1 MTKRSAATYGSAGF
15 ALSLLALPMPSQAIL
30 EFTPYVSAQ
39 GEYDDNVFRDRDG
52 DEAEAERGDR
62 QRDDTRMRYQAGFKS
77 TYTAG
82 LQKLKLD
89 ASGSKFEYDHFNQL
103 DHKEHDVLG
112 SLDWQ
117 IGSLLKG
124 TLEGRDRRE
133 LQGFET
139 ITQNDDDRSMRD
151 QTDGSLVV
159 KLRVFNDWE
168 IRPRGRVA
176 RARYSLDTT
185 RNQDL
190 DEDEGAIALSYMGR
204 SSLSVGVEAVT
215 TQGEFIRRDPGD
227 GIIEEYDQ
235 QTYQL
240 VGSWTP
246 SPVASMDFSL
256 GASDRNNKGQN
267 VDDDEELV
275 GSLLLKRGI
284 SEKTTLYGGVSR
296 GIYSAQKEGES
307 SVVATSVNL
316 GAYWAATPYL
326 TLSSYAYYALE
337 DFQDSVIGG
346 DDDNREDKVLS
357 MQVALIWAPR
367 PWINIT
373 PNLAFADRTSDV
385 DDQEYDAFQAGLE
398 FKLLWP
404 MGGAGTGR

>member
-1 MTKRSAATYGSAGF
+1 MKTKSAGSFGSAGV
-15 ALSLLALPMPSQAIL
+15 ALTLMALPMSAQALL

-39 GEYDDNVFRDRDG
+39 VEHDDNVFRDKDG
-52 DEAEAERGDR
+52 DEAQAVRGDS
-62 QRDDTRMRYQAGFKS
+62 QRDDTRMRYRGGFTS
-77 TYTAG
+77 NFTAG
-82 LQKLKLD
+82 LQKLKLE
-89 ASGSKFEYDHFNQL
+89 ASGSKFEYDHFKEL
-103 DHKEHDVLG
+103 DHKEHDALG

-124 TLEGRDRRE
+124 TLEARDRRE

-139 ITQNDDDRSMRD
+139 RADTNDRSMRD
-151 QTDGSLVV
+151 QTDASLVT

-168 IRPRGRVA
+168 IRPRGRIA

-185 RNQDL
+185 ENQDL
-190 DEDEGAIALSYMGR
+190 DEDEAALALSYLGR
-204 SSLSVGVEAVT
+204 AALTVGVEAVA
-215 TQGEFIRRDPGD
+215 TQGDFIRRDPGD

-235 QTYQL
+235 WTYQL

-256 GASDRNNKGQN
+256 GASDRNNKGDN
-267 VDDDEELV
+267 VSDDKEVV

-296 GIYSAQKEGES
+296 GIYSAQEEGES

-326 TLSSYAYYALE
+326 TLNTYAYYSLE

-346 DDDNREDKVLS
+346 ADEENREDEVISAQLS
-357 MQVALIWAPR
+357 LIWAPR
-367 PWINIT
+367 PWINVT
-373 PNLAFADRTSDV
+373 PHVGFSDRTSDV
-385 DDQEYDAFQAGLE
+385 EAEEYDAFQTGLE
-398 FKLLWP
+398 LKLLWP
-404 MGGAGTGR
+404 MK

>member
-1 MTKRSAATYGSAGF
+1 MTKRSTLACGGAGF
-15 ALSLLALPMPSQAIL
+15 ALSMLALPMPSQAVL

-39 GEYDDNVFRDRDG
+39 VEHDDNVFRDRDG
-52 DEAEAERGDR
+52 DEAEAVRGDR
-62 QRDDTRMRYQAGFKS
+62 QRDDTRMRYRAGFTS
-77 TYTAG
+77 NYTAG
-82 LQKLKLD
+82 LQKLRLD
-89 ASGSKFEYDHFNQL
+89 ASGSKFEYDHFKDL

-117 IGSLLKG
+117 LGSLLKG
-124 TLEGRDRRE
+124 TLEARDRRE

-139 ITQNDDDRSMRD
+139 RADTSDSDRSLRD
-151 QTDGSLVV
+151 QTDGSLVTR
-159 KLRVFNDWE
+159 LRVFNDWE
-168 IRPRGRVA
+168 IRPRGRLT

-190 DEDEGAIALSYMGR
+190 DEDEAAIALSYLGR
-204 SSLSVGVEAVT
+204 ASLSFGIEAVM
-215 TQGEFIRRDPGD
+215 TQGDFIRRDPGD

-246 SPVASMDFSL
+246 SPVASMDFTL
-256 GASDRNNKGQN
+256 GASDRNNKGDN

-275 GSLLLKRGI
+275 GSLLLKRGV

-296 GIYSAQKEGES
+296 GIYSAQEEGES
-307 SVVATSVNL
+307 SVIATSVNL

-326 TLSSYAYYALE
+326 TLNSYAYYSLE
-337 DFQDSVIGG
+337 DFQDSVIGDAG
-346 DDDNREDKVLS
+346 DDNREDEVLS
-357 MQVALIWAPR
+357 VQLSLIWAPR

-373 PNLAFADRTSDV
+373 PNIAYADRTSDV
-385 DDQEYDAFQAGLE
+385 DAEEYDAFQAGLE
-398 FKLLWP
+398 LKLLWP
-404 MGGAGTGR
+404 MK